1 MTLDD
6 VTNFTKLTVISV
18 DNTYTVYFAHDCKF
32 PLPKAG
38 GYCLLISS
46 FCVLCGIHEFTVKR
60 NIRKLN
66 KKHLSNQRK
75 ICSLIFLFSFIFVG
89 EVMVEPTLPLYR
101 FLNGQKD
108 VAVRFAVKG
117 VNHSEIVYLHLL
129 VLITWFCLSTDV
141 DLIRNA

>member
-1 MTLDD
+1 
-6 VTNFTKLTVISV
+6 
-18 DNTYTVYFAHDCKF
+18 
-32 PLPKAG
+32 
-38 GYCLLISS
+38 
-46 FCVLCGIHEFTVKR
+46 
-60 NIRKLN
+60 
-66 KKHLSNQRK
+66 
-75 ICSLIFLFSFIFVG
+75 
-89 EVMVEPTLPLYR
+89 MVEPTLPLYR